1 MMRTLPVFSLVVLSV
16 LAVSCKRPGTR
27 LVQEDISQPEFLELE
42 QLDSDR
48 WMAVSISPFD
58 GSRDTLVIDNPLDN
72 LICMSTSYVGF
83 LEAIGCGSVVKGVSG
98 IDYLYGSELDAE
110 DVGYDSA
117 PDYEKIVSLEPDLL
131 LTYSVSAAKTPFVTK
146 LGSLGIRVFF
156 IHEHLERHPLA
167 RASYIRL
174 FGALT
179 GNMAAADSVLGIV
192 REGYL
197 SLADSVAAAIRQP
210 RKVLLNIPYN
220 DQWFIPSSDNYLY
233 RLIEDAGGEV
243 LGSGSGKS
251 MSSTISLEKAYSL
264 SKEAD
269 CWLNVGWCRTLE
281 QLEGVNPLFPDMLE
295 NIASNASRRGF
306 DGEKVVW
313 NDNARVSP
321 KGGNDIWQS
330 GVVRPDL
337 VLRDMVV
344 AMHPSGECKTLYY
357 RGL

>member
-131 LTYSVSAAKTPFVTK
+131 LAYSVSAAKTPFVAK
-146 LGSLGIRVFF
+146 LGSLRIRVFF

-167 RASYIRL
+167 RASYIRF

-233 RLIEDAGGEV
+233 RLVEDAGGEV

>member
-1 MMRTLPVFSLVVLSV
+1 MYRTNKLNLDEIGQ
-16 LAVSCKRPGTR
+16 ATR
-27 LVQEDISQPEFLELE
+27 LGTKI
-42 QLDSDR
+42 
-48 WMAVSISPFD
+48 INC
-58 GSRDTLVIDNPLDN
+58 RDL
-72 LICMSTSYVGF
+72 
-83 LEAIGCGSVVKGVSG
+83 G
-98 IDYLYGSELDAE
+98 I
-110 DVGYDSA
+110 
-117 PDYEKIVSLEPDLL
+117 SLEGKTLFKGF
-131 LTYSVSAAKTPFVTK
+131 TYNFQRYERVGIVGGNGAGKTT
-146 LGSLGIRVFF
+146 F
-156 IHEHLERHPLA
+156 INL
-167 RASYIRL
+167 
-174 FGALT
+174 LT

-210 RKVLLNIPYN
+210 RRVLLNIPYN
-220 DQWFIPSSDNYLY
+220 DQWFIPSSDNYLC
-233 RLIEDAGGEV
+233 RLVEDAGGEV

-269 CWLNVGWCRTLE
+269 CWLNVGWCRTLD

-306 DGEKVVW
+306 DGKEVVW

-344 AMHPSGECKTLYY
+344 AMHSSGECKTLYY